1 MIEIEDIPVLRDPI
15 MITAFEGWNDAGE
28 SATGA
33 LNHLIQAWSAE
44 LVAVL
49 DPEEYYDFQVNRPR
63 RIITGDRSIIRFPT
77 TEILLARDTPMQRDV
92 LFVRGIE
99 PSIRWRTFAGDILDF
114 AVEQG
119 VTLYLGL
126 GSLLADVPHTRPL
139 PVMVTTEDPE
149 LGQALEARPST
160 YEGPSGIAG
169 VMSDRAATK
178 ADIPAVSMWVPV
190 PHYAGGSPSP
200 KAMHALVSKL
210 EEVLDCVID
219 DSDLEDAAHAWERGV
234 DELAESDEEIG
245 TYVRELEES
254 QDIVDLP
261 EASGDA
267 IADEFERY
275 LRRRRGDGP
284 AQG

>member
-1 MIEIEDIPVLRDPI
+1 MIEIEDIPVLRDPL
-15 MITAFEGWNDAGE
+15 MISAFEGWNDAGE
-28 SATGA
+28 SASGA
-33 LNHLIQAWSAE
+33 LDHLIQAWSAE
-44 LVAVL
+44 IVAVV

-63 RIITGDRSIIRFPT
+63 RILAGDRSLIRFPT

-99 PSIRWRTFAGDILDF
+99 PSIRWRTFTSDILDF
-114 AVEQG
+114 AVAQG
-119 VTLYLGL
+119 VTMYVGL
-126 GSLLADVPHTRPL
+126 GGLLADVPHTRPL
-139 PVMVTTEDPE
+139 PVMVTSEDPTLSE
-149 LGQALEARPST
+149 SLEARGST

-169 VMSDRAATK
+169 VIADRAQSK
-178 ADIPAVSMWVPV
+178 AEIPTVSLWVPV

-200 KAMHALVSKL
+200 KAVHSLVSKV
-210 EEVLDCVID
+210 EEILDCVID
-219 DSDLEDAAHAWERGV
+219 DSELEEAAQAWERGV

-284 AQG
+284 APG

>member
-15 MITAFEGWNDAGE
+15 MISAFEGWNDAGE
-28 SATGA
+28 GA
-33 LNHLIQAWSAE
+33 SNAVEHLISAWSAE

-63 RIITGDRSIIRFPT
+63 RIVAGDRSIIRFPT

-99 PSIRWRTFAGDILDF
+99 PSIRWRTFATDLLDF
-114 AVEQG
+114 AVQQG
-119 VTLYLGL
+119 VSLYLGL

-139 PVMVTTEDPE
+139 PVMVTSEDPD
-149 LGQALEARPST
+149 LAASMDARPST
-160 YEGPSGIAG
+160 YEGPSGITG
-169 VMSDRAATK
+169 VMAERAHAK
-178 ADIPAVSMWVPV
+178 AHIPTVSLWVPV
-190 PHYAGGSPSP
+190 PHYAGGAPSP
-200 KAMHALVSKL
+200 KAVHALVSKL
-210 EEVLDCVID
+210 EEILDCVID
-219 DSDLEDAAHAWERGV
+219 DSELEEAAKAWERGV
-234 DELAESDEEIG
+234 AELAESDEEIA

-254 QDIVDLP
+254 QDIVEMP

-275 LRRRRGDGP
+275 LRRRRGEGHAP
-284 AQG
+284 G